1 MYDPGHCRP
10 QSRCPGPRGSVRRSL
25 LLALMGLVA
34 GLVAVSIHFWPERY
48 LESARAALQR
58 RDYDSA
64 RTLLHRYLKARPKS
78 AEAHLLLAQLDRRS
92 NRYDDAAVHL
102 DACRRCGGPSDA
114 IDLERALCSVQ
125 SGVLNAESVKRCYD
139 HLNREDADQFLILE
153 ALSQGFTNTYHLKEA
168 MLCLERMLVLEPNN
182 NYALRRRGWIHLQSE
197 QFDQAEADYR
207 RAVEV
212 DPSDAVARQGLA
224 QILLDV
230 REDFVEAAKHY
241 EQLWPAQQD
250 STVVHGLAQCRQ
262 LLGRTDDAR
271 RLLNDW
277 LTAHPDDPVIL
288 TQRGKLALEEDAF
301 ERGMTLLRRAVCLAP
316 YLEEANNALSYC
328 LNREGRKAEAQE
340 CMVRIRRIKENR
352 EQLTV
357 LTRRLQQAPDDAD
370 LRCQVAQ
377 LFLQLG
383 QEEEGIRWLQ
393 VSLQSHPDHRASHLA
408 LADFYDKAGQATLA
422 AQHRRLAE
430 TAR

>member
-1 MYDPGHCRP
+1 MYDSGHSRP
-10 QSRCPGPRGSVRRSL
+10 QSRCPGPRGSVRRVL

-34 GLVAVSIHFWPERY
+34 GFVAVGIHYWPERY
-48 LESARAALQR
+48 LKSARDALQSR
-58 RDYDSA
+58 QYDAA
-64 RTLLHRYLKARPKS
+64 RASLLRYLETRPKS
-78 AEAHLLLAQLDRRS
+78 SEAHLLLAQLDRRS
-92 NRYDDAAVHL
+92 NRYDDAAAHL
-102 DACRRCGGPSDA
+102 DACGRLGGPSDA

-139 HLNREDADQFLILE
+139 HLNKEDADQFLILE
-153 ALSQGFTNTYHLKEA
+153 ALSQGFTKTYHLKEA
-168 MLCLERMLVLEPNN
+168 SFCLERMLVLEPDN
-182 NYALRRRGWIHLQSE
+182 NYALRRRGWIHFQDG
-197 QFDQAEADYR
+197 QFDLAEADYR

-224 QILLDV
+224 QILLEV
-230 REDFVEAAKHY
+230 RKDFVEATEHY
-241 EQLWPAQQD
+241 ERLWPAQQE
-250 STVVHGLAQCRQ
+250 STVAQGLARSWQ

-271 RLLNDW
+271 RLLDDW
-277 LTAHPDDPVIL
+277 LTSHPEDPLIL
-288 TQRGKLALEEDAF
+288 MERGKLAQEEDASDLAM
-301 ERGMTLLRRAVCLAP
+301 RLLRRAVVIAP
-316 YLEEANNALSYC
+316 YLIEANHALYQC
-328 LNREGRKAEAQE
+328 LSRQGQKAEAEE
-340 CMVRIRRIKENR
+340 CLTRIRQAKENR
-352 EQLTV
+352 KQLTV

-393 VSLQSHPDHRASHLA
+393 VSLQSHPHHRPSHLA

-422 AQHRRLAE
+422 VQHRRLAE